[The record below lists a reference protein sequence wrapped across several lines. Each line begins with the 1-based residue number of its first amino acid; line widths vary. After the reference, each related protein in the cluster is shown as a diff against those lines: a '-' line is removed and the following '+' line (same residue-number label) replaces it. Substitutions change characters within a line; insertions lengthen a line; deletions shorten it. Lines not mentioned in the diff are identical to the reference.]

1 MPTALL
7 QNQMVER
14 IENSTIWFIVVAIS
28 AATSVATTVCALGA
42 SAYCS
47 YLRSHYRRKYLNGI
61 ASSSSGSVS
70 SDFSETSREESIFTE
85 DSAASA
91 SAGAG
96 LSSQPNQEQFT
107 FDQIY
112 CREDE
117 DDAEAEDNIV

>member
-1 MPTALL
+1 
-7 QNQMVER
+7 
-14 IENSTIWFIVVAIS
+14 
-28 AATSVATTVCALGA
+28 
-42 SAYCS
+42 
-47 YLRSHYRRKYLNGI
+47 LNGI

-91 SAGAG
+91 SASAGAG

-117 DDAEAEDNIV
+117 DEDDAEDNIV